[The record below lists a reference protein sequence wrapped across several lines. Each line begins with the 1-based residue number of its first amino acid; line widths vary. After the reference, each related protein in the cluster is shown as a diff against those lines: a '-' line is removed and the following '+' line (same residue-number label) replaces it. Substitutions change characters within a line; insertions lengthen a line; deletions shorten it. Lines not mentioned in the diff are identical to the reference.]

1 MACKSIINS
10 CNIRNY
16 NKIMQAIFYATGT
29 ILIENSRVLSVALNC
44 ELLVLLML
52 NTQED
57 KKCPSLS

>member
-1 MACKSIINS
+1 
-10 CNIRNY
+10 
-16 NKIMQAIFYATGT
+16 MQAIFYATGT